1 MNYLGIDVSKSTSRY
16 VFLDNNGE
24 KLTKA
29 FTLQNS
35 QQHFQELVSRLKKLD
50 LSTNNLLIGIEATG
64 IWWEN
69 LYSFLTDKGFK
80 VVVLN
85 PHQTNKFR
93 EALRKKAKTDDID
106 AYVIAGLLRSN
117 EYASSFIHEES
128 IQILREITKL
138 RYELVKDHKNYQRQ
152 ASSLLSLI
160 FPEYEQTAIKN
171 PFAVASLA
179 ILKKYPTAKH
189 LAEAKPKHIEKIVR
203 SIKGNNFCIKE
214 IQQLIDAAKNSIFS
228 GRAKDARGLNLN
240 ILLAQVQSLNNAI
253 SDLDQRTNNIL
264 SPTNDDDFY
273 SFPGGN
279 LLTIPGVGPKTLA
292 ALLSAIGSNGQAFA
306 SGKQLIGLVGF
317 FPNIYES
324 GETRRDNKISKR
336 GPKYLRSALYI
347 AAVAC
352 IKHNKEFKSLYS
364 RKISQGKTG
373 KQALIYVAKKLAHLC
388 LSMLK
393 SGEKYNPNRVFMPA

>member
-1 MNYLGIDVSKSTSRY
+1 MNCSGIDVSKSASRY
-16 VFLDNNGE
+16 VFLNEHGE
-24 KLTKA
+24 RLTKS
-29 FTLQNS
+29 FTLQNNLH
-35 QQHFQELVSRLKKLD
+35 HFNELLNRLEKLN
-50 LSTNNLLIGIEATG
+50 LTPANLLLGIEATG

-69 LYSFLTDKGFK
+69 LYCMLTEKGFK

-117 EYASSFIHEES
+117 EYASSFIPEES
-128 IQILREITKL
+128 IQILREVTKL
-138 RYELVKDHKNYQRQ
+138 RYELIKDHKNYQRQ

-203 SIKGNNFCIKE
+203 SIKGNNFNIKE
-214 IQQLIDAAKNSIFS
+214 IQQLIDTAKNSIYS

-240 ILLAQVQSLNNAI
+240 ILLAQVESLNNAI
-253 SDLDQRTNNIL
+253 SDLDQRTDDIL
-264 SPTNDDDFY
+264 SPSSDDDFY

-279 LLTIPGVGPKTLA
+279 LLTIPGIGPKTLA
-292 ALLSAIGSNGQAFA
+292 ALLSAIGPDGQSFD
-306 SGKQLIGLVGF
+306 SGVKLIGHIGF
-317 FPNIYES
+317 FPKIYQS
-324 GETRRDNKISKR
+324 GETKRENKICKR

-352 IKHNKEFKSLYS
+352 LKHNPELKSLYHK
-364 RKISQGKTG
+364 KISQGKSS
-373 KQALIYVAKKLAHLC
+373 KQAFIHVAKKLAHLC

-393 SGEKYNPNRVFMPA
+393 SGESYSPNRVFMPA

>member
-16 VFLDNNGE
+16 IFLDNDGE

-35 QQHFQELVSRLKKLD
+35 QQHFQELLSRLKKLN
-50 LSTNNLLIGIEATG
+50 LSSDDLLIGIEATG

-80 VVVLN
+80 VIVLN

-106 AYVIAGLLRSN
+106 AYVIAGLLRTN
-117 EYASSFIHEES
+117 EYAASFIPEES

-138 RYELVKDHKNYQRQ
+138 RYELLKDHKNYQRQ
-152 ASSLLSLI
+152 ASSLLSLL

-171 PFAVASLA
+171 PFAIASLA

-189 LAEAKPKHIEKIVR
+189 LAETKPKHIEKIVR
-203 SIKGNNFCIKE
+203 SIKGNNFNIKE
-214 IQQLIDAAKNSIFS
+214 IQLLIDTARNSIYS

-240 ILLAQVQSLNNAI
+240 ILLSHVEALNKSIAE
-253 SDLDQRTNNIL
+253 LDQRTEDIL
-264 SPTNDDDFY
+264 SPTSNDDFH
-273 SFPGGN
+273 SFPGAN
-279 LLTIPGVGPKTLA
+279 LLDIPGIGPKTLA
-292 ALLSAIGSNGQAFA
+292 ALLSAIGPDGKSFD
-306 SGKQLIGLVGF
+306 SGIKLIGHIGF
-317 FPNIYES
+317 FPKIYQS
-324 GETRRDNKISKR
+324 GETKKENKICKR
-336 GPKYLRSALYI
+336 GPKYLRAALYM

-352 IKHNKEFKSLYS
+352 LKHNPEFKSLYHK
-364 RKISQGKTG
+364 KISQGKEP
-373 KQALIYVAKKLAHLC
+373 KQAFIYVAKKLAHLC

-393 SGEKYNPNRVFMPA
+393 SGESYSPARVFMPA